1 MISEGKPS
9 GVENPPVDAEK
20 GVIIRREVILRD
32 KNDKVL
38 GYVNYEVS
46 KNVTTILIERE
57 RESGQRLLSLTMKG
71 LDGKKIDIMS
81 LVNLRDV
88 KIFMRRDRSGLYESK
103 VLFHGEVIFCPFPDD
118 QIDLATLLHELG
130 HAEQSKDEEIN
141 MVSKLYFL
149 GAPKVEIDY
158 KHFLDNLKKIKFF
171 SSECKRLEIQINYL
185 LLLKKEL
192 HALEVKGFKKLL
204 SKDEGGVQLEADNR
218 QTALKIVELRVKIR
232 DIEDELKIDELLE
245 LLRVIRENDATTR
258 ALSWM
263 KTIEKVG
270 INVLAPQK
278 ASNEDVADGRTEVND
293 PYSDLRE
300 ALLSYCIGGSK
311 RLKKLK
317 R

>member
-1 MISEGKPS
+1 
-9 GVENPPVDAEK
+9 
-20 GVIIRREVILRD
+20 
-32 KNDKVL
+32 
-38 GYVNYEVS
+38 

-57 RESGQRLLSLTMKG
+57 PESGQRLLSLTMRG
-71 LDGKKIDIMS
+71 LDGKKIDIVG

-130 HAEQSKDEEIN
+130 HAEQSTDGEIKI
-141 MVSKLYFL
+141 VSKLYFL
-149 GAPKVEIDY
+149 GSPKSELDY
-158 KHFLDNLKKIKFF
+158 KQFLEDLKKINFF
-171 SSECKRLEIQINYL
+171 SSECERLEIQINEL

-192 HALEVKGFKKLL
+192 HTLEVRGFKKLL
-204 SKDEGGVQLEADNR
+204 NKDEGGAKTDADNR
-218 QTALKIVELRVKIR
+218 QMALKIVELRVKIR
-232 DIEDELKIDELLE
+232 DIEDKLQIDELLE

-263 KTIEKVG
+263 STIEKAG

-278 ASNEDVADGRTEVND
+278 ASREDIENDRKEVND

-311 RLKKLK
+311 RLKKLERK
-317 R
+317 